1 MSTEVAQPDN
11 TQKNIQRELTLEID
25 TNYAVEIAEDVYWIG
40 FYDERESLHCNPYMI
55 KNGDST
61 ILIDPGSIP
70 DFPVVARKIFSL
82 VAPDS
87 IETIILQHQ
96 DPDLCANVPIFE
108 DLRGDTQVQLVAE
121 TRTVYLIKHYGVKG
135 SVVRIGDSLTDFESP
150 SGRKLQF
157 ISTPF
162 AHSPGAMITYDVKS
176 KVLFTS
182 DILGGLGKEWA
193 LYHDARA
200 LDNMKAFMQAYIP
213 SNLALRYALLRI
225 QSFDAEVIAPQHG
238 QIIRKEQL
246 PSIIEELWNLPCGL
260 DLIKD
265 DMIQKAR
272 KGDRS

>member
-1 MSTEVAQPDN
+1 M
-11 TQKNIQRELTLEID
+11 EID

-55 KNGDST
+55 KNGEST

-108 DLRGDTQVQLVAE
+108 DLRGDTQVQLIAE

-135 SVVRIGDSLTDFESP
+135 SVVRIGDSLTDFETP

-182 DILGGLGKEWA
+182 DILGGLGNEWA

-225 QSFDAEVIAPQHG
+225 QSFDADVIAPQHG

-246 PSIIEELWNLPCGL
+246 PAIIDELWNLPCGL

-265 DMIQKAR
+265 EMIQKAR
-272 KGDRS
+272 KGDLR